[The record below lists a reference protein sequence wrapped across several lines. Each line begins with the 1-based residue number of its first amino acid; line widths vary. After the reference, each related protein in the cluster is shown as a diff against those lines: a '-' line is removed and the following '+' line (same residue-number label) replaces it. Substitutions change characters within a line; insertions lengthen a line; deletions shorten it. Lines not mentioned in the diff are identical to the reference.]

1 MSAPSERRQFIRINF
16 DANAVLID
24 PADDRQWQTELI
36 DISLKGALIKRPD
49 KWEAIE
55 SQPFILRL
63 ILADQI
69 ELRFEVRVVHMKN
82 DRVGLQIEHLD
93 LESAAHL
100 HRLLELNL
108 GDPMLLQREL
118 AELLDSD

>member
-24 PADDRQWQTELI
+24 PANDRQWQTELI

-49 KWEAIE
+49 GWKAIE

-82 DRVGLQIEHLD
+82 DHVGLQIEHLD

-108 GDPMLLQREL
+108 GDPVLLQREL